1 MAIQQFLDVLPGR
14 AGFHRGAIMKR
25 HILFILLLFSTYLL
39 SGTSWIRS
47 YPWLDVCPYQY
58 DSAQARA
65 YNVIPAIGGGYLL
78 QGHAG
83 FYNTDSYVMEKNVFW
98 KIEDNGDMIWR
109 RLGYD
114 SDPYNVVVSNGVD
127 RYYCIATFEL
137 YTAMDV
143 FDSQINLLGHYQF
156 NQVNG
161 FNANLSDAVL
171 TSDGLVFA
179 AKVGGNA
186 VILKTDFEFN
196 LIWQGEGV
204 STGWGDGYYTVRPYS
219 GGWVAGSTRHFAY
232 MTAIGDTLWTY
243 FGPDNPIAFNDCLVT
258 NDNRIVCTGLT
269 SYMNAG
275 HLFLY
280 EIDVVNHVVNRVTD
294 GVQYGFSEALESMIE
309 ASTGNIIVL
318 CYATNNTVLHAYNPA
333 GDHLWSRDFSPNLFY
348 FLGEGRNNL
357 MASTD
362 GGILFCT
369 MGNGGI
375 TLVKTDSNGNV
386 VSNNDPINAQ
396 TAIRTYHYP
405 NPARTH
411 LTIEYK
417 TDGREMDLN
426 LEIFNLRGQMVYGRP
441 LTGTDGSHHIDL
453 IDQSGNMLT
462 PGVYFY
468 RVSDG
473 QRAISSH
480 KFVIIN

>member
-1 MAIQQFLDVLPGR
+1 MEVLYR
-14 AGFHRGAIMKR
+14 SVDHNKGAKMKR
-25 HILFILLLFSTYLL
+25 HILFILLVLSTYLL

-78 QGHAG
+78 QGHVG

-196 LIWQGEGV
+196 LIWQGPEVYALSNGFWSVV
-204 STGWGDGYYTVRPYS
+204 SYNGGCLAVSDTIVAQYS
-219 GGWVAGSTRHFAY
+219 AT
-232 MTAIGDTLWTY
+232 GDTLWTY
-243 FGPDNPIAFNDCLVT
+243 QTTDIPVGFRDCVVTSDNQVYAIGQ
-258 NDNRIVCTGLT
+258 R
-269 SYMNAG
+269 SYLSAA
-275 HLFLY
+275 HIFLY
-280 EIDVVNHVVNRVTD
+280 DIDPLNQIVETISGGLN
-294 GVQYGFSEALESMIE
+294 YGSSSQARKSVIE
-309 ASTGNIIVL
+309 ASNGNLIIL
-318 CYATNNTVLHAYNPA
+318 CHLVNSDVLHAFSPA
-333 GDHLWSRDFSPNLFY
+333 GEHLWSRNFSPYQFY
-348 FLGEGRNNL
+348 YLGQGTNNL
-357 MASTD
+357 LLTPD
-362 GGILFCT
+362 DGILFCAYNQ
-369 MGNGGI
+369 GQVL
-375 TLVKTDSNGNV
+375 LVKTDINGNV
-386 VSNNDPINAQ
+386 VANDDPIH
-396 TAIRTYHYP
+396 TPPVLSTSYYP

-411 LTIEYK
+411 LTIDYK
-417 TDGREMDLN
+417 TDGREVDLN
-426 LEIFNLRGQMVYGRP
+426 LEIFNLRGQMVFSS
-441 LTGTDGSHHIDL
+441 LLESKEGTIRIDIL
-453 IDQSGNMLT
+453 NNPVYNFS
-462 PGVYFY
+462 PGIYMYQIKDRYHNICASKRF
-468 RVSDG
+468 
-473 QRAISSH
+473 I
-480 KFVIIN
+480 VIK

>member
-1 MAIQQFLDVLPGR
+1 
-14 AGFHRGAIMKR
+14 MKR

-78 QGHAG
+78 QGHVG

-196 LIWQGEGV
+196 VIWLGEGV
-204 STGWGDGYYTVRPYS
+204 STGWSDGYNTVRPYS
-219 GGWVAGSTRHFAY
+219 AGWVGVSDRHFAY
-232 MTAIGDTLWTY
+232 LSATGDTLWTY
-243 FGPDNPIAFNDCLVT
+243 TDA
-258 NDNRIVCTGLT
+258 
-269 SYMNAG
+269 
-275 HLFLY
+275 
-280 EIDVVNHVVNRVTD
+280 VNRYAFQDCIVTVD
-294 GVQYGFSEALESMIE
+294 NQVYSIGYSMNTGAYRLFAIDPFVQSIIPIPINFIHGDVPDFPVSIIE
-309 ASTGNIIVL
+309 GSNGEIL
-318 CYATNNTVLHAYNPA
+318 YLDLGTNNEVLHAYSRT
-333 GDHLWSRDFSPNLFY
+333 GEHLWSRDFYPYQFY
-348 FLGEGRNNL
+348 FIGKGASNL
-357 MASTD
+357 IISMDT
-362 GGILFCT
+362 GILFCAYYYGQI
-369 MGNGGI
+369 M
-375 TLVKTDSNGNV
+375 LVKTDSNGNV
-386 VSNNDPINAQ
+386 VSNDDPVNASP
-396 TAIRTYHYP
+396 AMVSSHYP

-411 LTIEYK
+411 LTIDYNAESQS
-417 TDGREMDLN
+417 GN
-426 LEIFNLRGQMVYGRP
+426 LQLEVFNIRGQMIYSSP
-441 LTGTDGSHHIDL
+441 LTSGYGSHQINL
-453 IDQSGNMLT
+453 CNSSGYRFS
-462 PGVYFY
+462 PGVYMY
-468 RVSDG
+468 RIRDG
-473 QRAISSH
+473 RSSTSVT
-480 KFVIIN
+480 KRFIVYNGGV